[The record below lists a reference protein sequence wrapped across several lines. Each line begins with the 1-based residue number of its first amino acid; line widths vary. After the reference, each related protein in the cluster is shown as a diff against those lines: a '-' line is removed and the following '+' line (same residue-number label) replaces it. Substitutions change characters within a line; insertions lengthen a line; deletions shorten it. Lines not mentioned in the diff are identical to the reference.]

1 MNAIRDI
8 SSHEKVKR
16 TNKKDCLSSKLFG
29 KKMKAFLITNFPTLT
44 SIPYY

>member
-16 TNKKDCLSSKLFG
+16 TNKKDCLSSKVLREQDESLFDND
-29 KKMKAFLITNFPTLT
+29 FSDFNFNSL
-44 SIPYY
+44 